1 MIDYQRTKMVK
12 NRALLMRYLI
22 LLALGL
28 LFSVPFLWMVSS
40 SLKRGIDVFVFP
52 PKWIPSP
59 IMWSNYVELFRVLP
73 FLRFFGNSTYVSLLS
88 TIGQVTSCA
97 LAAYA
102 LSRPKFWGRDAI
114 FYILLAT
121 MMVPGQVTII
131 PRFLIMRS
139 LGWLDTH
146 LPLYVPHFF
155 GGAFGTFMLRQF
167 FLNLPRELDD
177 AAAIDGCGRLR
188 TLLTIYLP
196 LAKPAIATLSL
207 FVFMDAW
214 NELLGPII
222 YLSSPK
228 KMTLTVGLTFFQGQY
243 ATDWHLLMAGAVVS
257 IIPTVIVYLLAQRYF
272 VSGIMMGSVKG

>member
-1 MIDYQRTKMVK
+1 M
-12 NRALLMRYLI
+12 NRSGMHKTRSLI
-22 LLALGL
+22 LRYVVLIVLGVI
-28 LFSVPFLWMVSS
+28 FAVPFLWMVSS

-59 IMWSNYVELFRVLP
+59 IMWSNYSELFKVLP
-73 FLRFFGNSTYVSLLS
+73 FGRFFWNSSYVALLS
-88 TIGQVTSCA
+88 TFGQVASCA

-102 LSRPKFWGRDAI
+102 LSRPKFFGREAI

-167 FLNLPRELDD
+167 FLSLPRELDD

-188 TLLTIYLP
+188 TFLTIYLP
-196 LAKPAIATLSL
+196 LSKPALATLSL
-207 FVFMDAW
+207 FIFMDSW
-214 NELLGPII
+214 NDLLGPII
-222 YLSSPK
+222 YLSTPK

-257 IIPTVIVYLLAQRYF
+257 IIPTIIVYLLAQKHF
-272 VSGIMMGSVKG
+272 VSGIMVGSVKG